1 MRKSIRILALSALLL
16 LILNIIATAQD
27 ENPQSE
33 DNASASDAATTS
45 ETASTNTRQKVTYNI
60 TELGIVEVVDSWRD
74 MKMDSGIFPYFT
86 ATKESGI
93 IPVRVSG
100 GKFAVSYATRS
111 YLKHEEG
118 KIYFVTPDFYYE
130 DSALDIAITLHYP
143 SNLAF
148 LSANEAPLT
157 NESSTLTWKFE
168 NVSHKVV
175 IVEFNQVN
183 PFAMPDYP
191 TGPQW
196 QVDPATLPELTAQDV
211 PRSPDEAMK
220 ELETIIKMM
229 EAQEDADPDL
239 VRALRRTLS
248 KFYYLFAVY
257 GLVKD
262 FVPEGM
268 TVDNRETED

>member
-1 MRKSIRILALSALLL
+1 MRKLIYMCALLASLLLGASILAA
-16 LILNIIATAQD
+16 AQD
-27 ENPQSE
+27 E
-33 DNASASDAATTS
+33 DAASEESTATA
-45 ETASTNTRQKVTYNI
+45 ETATVSEAATAVTQVKTTYNI
-60 TELGIVEVVDSWRD
+60 TQLGIVEVVDTWRGL
-74 MKMDSGIFPYFT
+74 KMESGIFPYFT

-93 IPVRVSG
+93 IPIRVKA
-100 GKFAVSYATRS
+100 GKFTVSFATRS

-118 KIYFVTPDFYYE
+118 KLYFVTPDYYYE
-130 DSALDIAITLHYP
+130 ESALDVAVTLHYP
-143 SNLAF
+143 NNLAF
-148 LSANEAPLT
+148 VSANETPLAD
-157 NESSTLTWKFE
+157 ESNVLTWKFSD
-168 NVSHKVV
+168 VSHKVL

-229 EAQEDADPDL
+229 EAQRDTDPDL
-239 VRALRRTLS
+239 IRALRRTLS

-262 FVPEGM
+262 FVPEG
-268 TVDNRETED
+268 TETEK